1 VLVAEGDVVGDREGG
16 VLATDRPEDVAG
28 VARDVVDGGG
38 VAAADEVVALRGLD
52 GGVDVEVVVGRKL
65 GLPSPVM
72 GSWLS
77 VK

>member
-1 VLVAEGDVVGDREGG
+1 
-16 VLATDRPEDVAG
+16 
-28 VARDVVDGGG
+28 VVDGGG